1 MHPNPAFRGAS
12 QADNLKF
19 AADKG
24 FGILAVADADGM
36 PLMAHLPFYID
47 GEDLFF
53 HMVRSNPIARSL
65 KTARPTKIAVSG
77 THSYLSPDWYGVDDQ
92 VPTWNYVAV
101 HLSGQAEVLAQDQL
115 RGVIDRLS
123 DTFEERLEPK
133 PIWKSTKMPD
143 DALERMMRMIVPAKM
158 RITDVQGTWKLA
170 QHKPEAARLA
180 AADHIETDGIGSELA
195 TMAALMRTLPEGA

>member
-24 FGILAVADADGM
+24 FGILAVGDADSM

-65 KTARPTKIAVSG
+65 KTARPAKIAVSG

-143 DALERMMRMIVPAKM
+143 DALARMMRMIVPAKM

>member
-24 FGILAVADADGM
+24 FGILAVGDADSM